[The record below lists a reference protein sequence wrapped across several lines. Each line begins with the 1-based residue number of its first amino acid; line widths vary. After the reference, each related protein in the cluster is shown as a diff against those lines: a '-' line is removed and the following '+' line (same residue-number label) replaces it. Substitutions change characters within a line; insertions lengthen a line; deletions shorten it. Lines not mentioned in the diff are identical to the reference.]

1 MFMHAHVHLWTFA
14 TFNVVLIST
23 PAISPI
29 FTQGGEKVPQR
40 GYWGDIVNSPYIA
53 IGCECD
59 NEDMYKKRS
68 GLYTKVNIR

>member
-1 MFMHAHVHLWTFA
+1 MCMHAHVCLCTFA
-14 TFNVVLIST
+14 NFNVVLISKPT
-23 PAISPI
+23 IPPISP
-29 FTQGGEKVPQR
+29 QGGEKIPQR

-68 GLYTKVNIR
+68 GLYTKVSIC